1 MKTKKR
7 CDQNSN
13 SVSKFAKSFQKQIDE
28 HLLRRHAVLKQGEN
42 LNPHKRKVDTN
53 TRELFKQKVTKT
65 KKPLRASP
73 PVNKRQLPRNRIQ
86 RIEDSDKKRLESLK
100 RKRLD
105 YMEQQ
110 LIIKSGLGSI
120 VSLLLTV

>member
-1 MKTKKR
+1 M
-7 CDQNSN
+7 
-13 SVSKFAKSFQKQIDE
+13 
-28 HLLRRHAVLKQGEN
+28 
-42 LNPHKRKVDTN
+42 DTN
-53 TRELFKQKVTKT
+53 TSEAFKQKVKKT

-73 PVNKRQLPRNRIQ
+73 PVNRHQLPRDRIQ

-110 LIIKSGLGSI
+110 LIIKSGLGGI